1 MDGAL
6 FASRI
11 ATISLG
17 VMGAMLAVSGIFGTA
32 ACSVSKR
39 LKELGIRMALGAQ
52 PNEVLRAALGRAFRL
67 LVFGSAAQDCSS
79 EFWRAA
85 CWLSSCIRQL
95 PAILSPRLVW
105 FSDVVFGFAG
115 NVDSSATRAVA

>member
-11 ATISLG
+11 ATIWLGVLG
-17 VMGAMLAVSGIFGTA
+17 VMGAMLAVPGTFGTA

-52 PNEVLRAALGRAFRL
+52 PKEVLPAAPGQAFRPDL
-67 LVFGSAAQDCSS
+67 LQIAFSAHLA
-79 EFWRAA
+79 W
-85 CWLSSCIRQL
+85 
-95 PAILSPRLVW
+95 V
-105 FSDVVFGFAG
+105 
-115 NVDSSATRAVA
+115 TTH